1 LNTICSKENLKTL
14 EAKSAKVTETKTI
27 ENFQTHNFA
36 FWTICSP
43 VEKFGEKCTTS
54 LRLRKKLNRGSLYKM
69 IASVNINK
77 AVTVFRPPRLSF
89 LYITPTSVPAS
100 FKSYQPPWVVAA

>member
-1 LNTICSKENLKTL
+1 MKTL

-54 LRLRKKLNRGSLYKM
+54 LRLWKKLNRGGLYKM
-69 IASVNINK
+69 TASVNINQGGHCI
-77 AVTVFRPPRLSF
+77 P
-89 LYITPTSVPAS
+89 PAS
-100 FKSYQPPWVVAA
+100 VKFSQYNPHLRAGLFQISSAALFGPEGL